1 MAGLKE
7 NIVAWSATNMQ
18 FTFGKFKGK
27 TVEYVFN
34 HQPSYLAW
42 AVGQNLIELDKKTE
56 KKLIRYMEMENKES
70 KAILDSVFRV
80 DQYDEYEGFDENHYG
95 QI

>member
-1 MAGLKE
+1 MKKVTGAIK
-7 NIVAWSATNMQ
+7 IDNMQ

-42 AVGQNLIELDKKTE
+42 AVSQNLIELDKITE
-56 KKLIRYMEMENKES
+56 KKLIRIMEFENLEHEAMMEFKHGDWGNRDDG
-70 KAILDSVFRV
+70 L
-80 DQYDEYEGFDENHYG
+80 
-95 QI
+95 